1 MSSHHPTSRPPVA
14 IVTGGS
20 AGLGLALTR
29 RLTRDGWHVVVDA
42 RHEQRL
48 ADAARDLEPG
58 SVTTVAGDVRQPD
71 HRALLVDTAR
81 RLGRIDL
88 LVNNAST
95 LGGSPQPTL
104 ADLSAAVLTDV
115 LTVNTV
121 APHDLTRRA
130 LPWLSRSGGCVV
142 NVSSDAAV
150 EAYPGW
156 GAYAAS
162 KAALDRLS
170 AVLAAEHPEVAV
182 YAVDPGD
189 LATDLHRQAVP
200 DEDLSGLPAPE
211 SVVPAFLRLLTDR
224 PPSGRYRAADL
235 LPEPVP
241 VVGVR
246 R

>member
-1 MSSHHPTSRPPVA
+1 
-14 IVTGGS
+14 
-20 AGLGLALTR
+20 
-29 RLTRDGWHVVVDA
+29 VDA
-42 RHEQRL
+42 RHAQRL
-48 ADAARDLEPG
+48 AGAVGDLDPG
-58 SVTTVAGDVRQPD
+58 TVTTVAGDVRQPD
-71 HRALLVDTAR
+71 HRALLVDTAS

-88 LVNNAST
+88 LVNNASA
-95 LGGSPQPTL
+95 LGASPQPML

-115 LTVNTV
+115 LAVNTV
-121 APHDLTRRA
+121 APHDLARRA

-170 AVLAAEHPEVAV
+170 AVLAAEHPEVAI

-189 LATDLHRQAVP
+189 MATDLHRQALP
-200 DEDLSGLPAPE
+200 DEDLTGLPAPE
-211 SVVPAFLRLLTDR
+211 SVVPAIVHLLTVR

-235 LPEPVP
+235 LATKPVP
-241 VVGVR
+241 VAGVPR
-246 R
+246 